1 MDVPERFEQLMA
13 FLGSRLPGPVD
24 QQAVADGAIQFVGG
38 DPPEVVALL
47 THASLTISEFAGVW
61 ETPFKFTA
69 KPRRVGVL
77 KWRRLPENALLDAL
91 SALIKGAREA
101 RLASFQ
107 ICQVLRPAHR
117 TRMVARRWCLPVL
130 RGAARRGYTLVV
142 SRQSSVVSD
151 SPRSSTS
158 AESRQSRRRAS
169 NSSHR
174 AYTAV
179 TSRARASARA
189 SDAAIASAP
198 SL

>member
-13 FLGSRLPGPVD
+13 FLGSQLPGPVD
-24 QQAVADGAIQFVGG
+24 QQADGTGAIQFVGG

-47 THASLTISEFAGVW
+47 THASLIVSEFAGVW

-107 ICQVLRPAHR
+107 ICQYCDRR
-117 TRMVARRWCLPVL
+117 TAPEWMHDDGVCQACAELHG
-130 RGAARRGYTLVV
+130 GAI
-142 SRQSSVVSD
+142 
-151 SPRSSTS
+151 
-158 AESRQSRRRAS
+158 
-169 NSSHR
+169 H
-174 AYTAV
+174 
-179 TSRARASARA
+179 
-189 SDAAIASAP
+189 
-198 SL
+198 